1 MLSGKLGKN
10 NRKTSKEEVKKMTNI
25 IINLT
30 PHKIN
35 IMDEEGNVIK
45 VFESKGKARAAQK
58 DVEIG
63 MLEDI
68 PIIETTFGEPVD
80 LPEYSQGTYY
90 IVSALTAKAASLSGR
105 STRDLLLT
113 GKTVR
118 NSSGQII
125 GCQALAKYR

>member
-1 MLSGKLGKN
+1 
-10 NRKTSKEEVKKMTNI
+10 MTN

-35 IMDEEGNVIK
+35 IVDEEGNVIQ
-45 VFESKGKARAAQK
+45 VFDSAGVARAAQR
-58 DVEIG
+58 DIEIG
-63 MLEDI
+63 TLEGI

-118 NSSGQII
+118 NSDGQII
-125 GCQALAKYR
+125 GCQALAKYK

>member
-1 MLSGKLGKN
+1 
-10 NRKTSKEEVKKMTNI
+10 MTN

-35 IMDEEGNVIK
+35 IVDEEGNVVKI
-45 VFESKGKARAAQK
+45 FESSGVARAAQN
-58 DVEIG
+58 DVQIG
-63 MLEDI
+63 MLEGI
-68 PIIETTFGEPVD
+68 PIIETKFGEPVD

-105 STRDLLLT
+105 NTQDLLLT

-118 NSSGQII
+118 NSDGQII
-125 GCQALAKYR
+125 GCQALAKYK

>member
-1 MLSGKLGKN
+1 
-10 NRKTSKEEVKKMTNI
+10 MTN

-35 IMDEEGNVIK
+35 IVDEEGDVIK
-45 VFESKGKARAAQK
+45 VFESAGVARAAQN
-58 DVEIG
+58 DVQIG
-63 MLEDI
+63 MLEGI

-105 STRDLLLT
+105 NTRDLLLT

-118 NSSGQII
+118 NSDGQII
-125 GCQALAKYR
+125 GCQALAKYK

>member
-1 MLSGKLGKN
+1 
-10 NRKTSKEEVKKMTNI
+10 MTN

-35 IMDEEGNVIK
+35 IVDEEGNVVKI
-45 VFESKGKARAAQK
+45 FESSGVARAAQK

-63 MLEDI
+63 TLEGI
-68 PIIETTFGEPVD
+68 QIIETDFGKPIG
-80 LPEYSQGTYY
+80 LPEYNQGTYY

-105 STRDLLLT
+105 NTRDLLLT

-118 NSSGQII
+118 NSDGQII
-125 GCQALAKYR
+125 GCQALAKYK

>member
-1 MLSGKLGKN
+1 M
-10 NRKTSKEEVKKMTNI
+10 E

-35 IMDEEGNVIK
+35 IVDNDGKLIK
-45 VFESKGKARAAQK
+45 VFKSEGVARATQK

-63 MLEDI
+63 MLEGI
-68 PIIETTFGEPVD
+68 PIIETHFGEPID
-80 LPEYSQGTYY
+80 LPEYDQGTYY
-90 IVSALTAKAASLSGR
+90 IVSAITAKAASLSGR
-105 STRDLLLT
+105 NTQDLLLT

-118 NSSGQII
+118 NGDGQII

>member
-1 MLSGKLGKN
+1 
-10 NRKTSKEEVKKMTNI
+10 MTV
-25 IINLT
+25 INLT

-35 IMDEEGNVIK
+35 IVDEEGNVIK
-45 VFESKGKARAAQK
+45 VFESKGVARATQK

-63 MLEDI
+63 TLEGI

-80 LPEYSQGTYY
+80 LPEYSLGTCY

-118 NSSGQII
+118 SSDGQII
-125 GCQALAKYR
+125 GCQALAKYK

>member
-1 MLSGKLGKN
+1 
-10 NRKTSKEEVKKMTNI
+10 MTN

-35 IMDEEGNVIK
+35 IMNKEGNVIK
-45 VFESKGKARAAQK
+45 VFESAGEARAVQK

-63 MLEDI
+63 RLEGI
-68 PIIETTFGEPVD
+68 PIVKTEFGEPIG

-90 IVSALTAKAASLSGR
+90 IVSAITAKAASSSGR
-105 STRDLLLT
+105 NTQDLFLT

-118 NSSGQII
+118 NSDGQII
-125 GCQALAKYR
+125 GCQALAKYK

>member
-25 IINLT
+25 INLT

-35 IMDEEGNVIK
+35 IVDEEGNVVKI
-45 VFESKGKARAAQK
+45 FESSGEARAAQK

-63 MLEDI
+63 TLEGI
-68 PIIETTFGEPVD
+68 PIIETEFGKPVN
-80 LPEYSQGTYY
+80 LPEYNQGTYY
-90 IVSALTAKAASLSGR
+90 IVSAITAKAAYLSGR
-105 STRDLLLT
+105 NTQDLLLT
-113 GKTVR
+113 AKTVR
-118 NSSGQII
+118 NDDGQII

>member
-1 MLSGKLGKN
+1 
-10 NRKTSKEEVKKMTNI
+10 MT

-30 PHKIN
+30 PHPIN
-35 IMDEEGNVIK
+35 IIDEEGNIIK
-45 VFESKGKARAAQK
+45 VFESAGAARATQE

-63 MLEDI
+63 MLEGI
-68 PIIETTFGEPVD
+68 PIIETTFGKIVD

-90 IVSALTAKAASLSGR
+90 IVSAITAKAASLSGR

-118 NSSGQII
+118 NSDGQII
-125 GCQALAKYR
+125 GCQALARYR